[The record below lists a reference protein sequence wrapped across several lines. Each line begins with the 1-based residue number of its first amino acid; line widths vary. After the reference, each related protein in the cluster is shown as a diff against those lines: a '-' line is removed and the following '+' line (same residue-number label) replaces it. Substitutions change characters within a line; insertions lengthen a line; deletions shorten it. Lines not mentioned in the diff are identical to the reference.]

1 MSSAMRAIFDKLR
14 AQAPRPLDV
23 VGLGECSLD
32 LVYPLRG
39 RLAEIVGRKGAAQ
52 AVLTLGG
59 GQVATALCAVRRLG
73 FRSGFL
79 GAVGDDA
86 AGRAVLAGL
95 RDDDVDTTEV
105 VVVQGA
111 ATRSALILIDED
123 GERTVVEHRDAA
135 LKLPEDHPKAA
146 TLASARV
153 VHLDGT
159 YLSASLRAARA
170 ARQAGAVVSIDLDAP
185 ADETAELL
193 ALADLC
199 VLPIDFVKAFTGEA
213 ELARG
218 ARRIAEK
225 TSGQVIVTLGAAG
238 CAALCEDGNMVHQAA
253 LRPPGG
259 IVDTTAC
266 GDTFRAALIASVL
279 SRAGTMNDGRG
290 DSLHDLKDAL
300 RFAGAAAALK
310 CQGRGRSGCPGRA
323 AVDEFLANSRQD
335 QDS

>member
-1 MSSAMRAIFDKLR
+1 MRAILDKLR
-14 AQAPRPLDV
+14 AQSPRELDV
-23 VGLGECSLD
+23 LGLGECSLD
-32 LVYPLRG
+32 VVYPLHG
-39 RLAEIVGRKGAAQ
+39 HLAQLVGRKGAAR
-52 AVLTLGG
+52 AVSTLGG

-86 AGRAVLAGL
+86 AGSAVLAGL
-95 RDDDVDTTEV
+95 RDDDVNTTEV
-105 VVVQGA
+105 VVVAGA

-123 GERTVVEHRDAA
+123 GERTVIEHRDAA
-135 LKLPEDHPKAA
+135 LQLPDEYPQPALLTK
-146 TLASARV
+146 TRV

-170 ARQAGAVVSIDLDAP
+170 ARAAGAVVSIDLDAP
-185 ADETAELL
+185 ADETAEIL

-199 VLPIDFVKAFTGEA
+199 VLPIDFVTAFTGETDL
-213 ELARG
+213 ERS

-238 CAALCEDGNMVHQAA
+238 CAALCSDGNLVYQAA

-266 GDTFRAALIASVL
+266 GDTFRAALIAYVL
-279 SRAGTMNDGRG
+279 SRTTTFTDEP
-290 DSLHDLKDAL
+290 SELKDAL
-300 RFAGAAAALK
+300 RFAAAAAALK
-310 CQGRGRSGCPGRA
+310 CQGRGRSGCPSRA
-323 AVDEFLANSRQD
+323 AVDDFLATTSQD
-335 QDS
+335 EVS